1 MSAAASDARNLPEED
16 VLRARLYA
24 LLARVLGAAPDA
36 PTLRMLAGLGRD
48 HTPLGRALGDTAD
61 AAAATVPEAAAR
73 EYEAL
78 FIGLTEGEVKPY
90 ASFYKTGFLFEKP
103 LAELR
108 DDLRAL
114 GIVADDGFAEP
125 EDHIGALCEVMH
137 GLILGGFGAPAP
149 LAAQKRFFDAHL
161 APWAAR
167 FFRDLEAAEAAALY
181 RPVARVGAA
190 FLAIEAEAF
199 AMA

>member
-1 MSAAASDARNLPEED
+1 MSAAATDARTLPEED

-24 LLARVLGAAPDA
+24 LLARVLGAPPDA
-36 PTLRMLAGLGRD
+36 PTLQMLAGLGRD
-48 HTPLGRALGDTAD
+48 HTALGRALGEVAD
-61 AAAATVPEAAAR
+61 AAAVATAEAVAR
-73 EYEAL
+73 EYDAL

-90 ASFYKTGFLFEKP
+90 ASFYKTGFLYEKP

-114 GIVADDGFAEP
+114 GIAADDGFAEP
-125 EDHIGALCEVMH
+125 EDHIAALCEVMH
-137 GLILGGFGAPAP
+137 GLILGGFGEPAP
-149 LAAQKRFFDAHL
+149 LPTQKRFFDAHI
-161 APWAAR
+161 APWAGR
-167 FFRDLEAAEAAALY
+167 FFQDLEAAQAAVFY
-181 RPVARVGAA
+181 RPVARIGAA